1 MASLWARLRDSVK
14 ATTTSIKEEINEAKA
29 TPTQILCMDCNTL
42 LPIPSSTFD
51 WKCETGHVNQDSSS
65 KCSAP
70 SCQGLKPKNRT
81 EPLIRCT
88 KCNTMTPIPF
98 TNAEK
103 QLREAGRNI
112 KTQVEH
118 MKSKPST
125 FNCTNCD
132 NLLMAPTGSWVC
144 QTCTTVNAEGLEK
157 CSSCLQKYTDQ
168 KVICGVCKRSTQVPS
183 MNIVNTLTKGFR
195 DASKGTM
202 KVYYD
207 LTKSPYVTCP
217 RCYKNIA
224 VDLKAHQPPS
234 TDTKEKKEVEVTM
247 DEETESCIRSLQC
260 TSCGMTLNYMPPSNI
275 PPTTVPAASQST
287 PPRPVEGG
295 STSKST

>member
-1 MASLWARLRDSVK
+1 
-14 ATTTSIKEEINEAKA
+14 
-29 TPTQILCMDCNTL
+29 MDCNTL
-42 LPIPSSTFD
+42 LLIPSSTFD
-51 WKCETGHVNQDSSS
+51 WKCQAGHVNQDSSS
-65 KCSAP
+65 QCSTP
-70 SCQGLKPKNRT
+70 SCKGLKPKQT

-112 KTQVEH
+112 KTQVAH

-132 NLLMAPTGSWVC
+132 NLLMVPTGSWVC

-168 KVICGVCKRSTQVPS
+168 KVICGICKRSTQVPS

-195 DASKGTM
+195 DATKGTM

-207 LTKSPYVTCP
+207 LTNSSYVTCP
-217 RCYKNIA
+217 RCYTNVA
-224 VDLKAHQPPS
+224 VESKAQQPPS
-234 TDTKEKKEVEVTM
+234 TDTKEKKEMEG
-247 DEETESCIRSLQC
+247 EEMESYIHSLQC

-275 PPTTVPAASQST
+275 LPTTVPTASQSA
-287 PPRPVEGG
+287 PSRPVEGG
-295 STSKST
+295 STSKET